1 MSRRIGAL
9 IVHCRKLGECCG
21 GHFLSLSPRTM
32 EALEAIRPDPCDDG
46 LRVFDMNPRVVTM
59 RIRRMAQA
67 AGLDDGYGAHSP
79 RTGMMLDLV
88 SADLSIVK
96 ISALARRHHRYTL
109 PMTIPQAS
117 IPWDAVPGSC
127 AQQVSDDEAGNDPH
141 ERNEST
147 LRA

>member
-1 MSRRIGAL
+1 MRRRIGAL

-32 EALEAIRPDPCDDG
+32 GALEAIRPDSCDDD
-46 LRVFDMNPRVVTM
+46 LRVFDMSPRVVTM

-67 AGLDDGYGAHSP
+67 AGLDDGYGGHSP
-79 RTGMMLDLV
+79 RIGMILDLV
-88 SADLSIVK
+88 SADLSIAK
-96 ISALARRHHRYTL
+96 ISVLARRHHRYTL
-109 PMTIPQAS
+109 PMTIPQAY

-127 AQQVSDDEAGNDPH
+127 AQQVSADEADNDPH
-141 ERNEST
+141 EHIEST

>member
-1 MSRRIGAL
+1 
-9 IVHCRKLGECCG
+9 
-21 GHFLSLSPRTM
+21 M

-79 RTGMMLDLV
+79 RIGMIQDLV
-88 SADLSIVK
+88 SADLSIAK
-96 ISALARRHHRYTL
+96 ISALARRHHRYTI
-109 PMTIPQAS
+109 PMNIPQAY